1 MGKATVSYLALS
13 GDQMIDAI
21 QTTALIVT
29 AAAQIYTMLLLRNE
43 MRSAAA
49 GLKSVGE
56 GHAEVMKAIDGV
68 WKRVHEIEVRL
79 GVHKGSPGDDSS
91 V

>member
-1 MGKATVSYLALS
+1 MKI
-13 GDQMIDAI
+13 GDQFIDAV
-21 QTTALIVT
+21 QTAALIVT

-43 MRSAAA
+43 MRSAARA
-49 GLKSVGE
+49 LKSILDGN
-56 GHAEVMKAIDGV
+56 AEVMKSLDWV
-68 WKRVHEIEVRL
+68 WKRIHEIEVRL